1 MPTASPNTFS
11 DLYSA
16 YASGTLDPAFALMLE
31 TQGVMRP
38 DIRGGVMLSEAISGS
53 FLETAPEAALSDG
66 ALDRALAL
74 IDAMEAS
81 PGAYQAAAGKAEG
94 ALGELLDLPE
104 PVRDAALEA
113 AGMRGWQ
120 RLGLGL
126 KRLKLDISSA
136 MEVELYRIEP
146 GAKILRHTHSG
157 PELTMVL
164 TGGFSD
170 ERGNYGPG
178 DVAMNGPKDTH
189 QPVADEDEICFALA
203 IRDGGL
209 RFTGL
214 MGAVQKLLGAR

>member
-16 YASGTLDPAFALMLE
+16 YASGALDPAFALMLE
-31 TQGVMRP
+31 TQGMMRP

-53 FLETAPEAALSDG
+53 FLETAPEVALSDG

-74 IDAMEAS
+74 IDAMEAP
-81 PGAYQAAAGKAEG
+81 PGAYQAAAGKAEE

-104 PVRDAALEA
+104 PVRGAALEA

-126 KRLKLDISSA
+126 KRLKLDISST

-146 GAKILRHTHSG
+146 GAKIVRHTHSG
-157 PELTMVL
+157 TELTMVL
-164 TGGFSD
+164 TGGFAD

-189 QPVADEDEICFALA
+189 QPVADDDELCFALA